1 MVRRCIICGNVDGVE
16 GISVHRFPTNDH
28 FRHLW
33 MLFAENNGVDVQM
46 LNPTSALCSRHFV
59 PGVDYKVGTPRR
71 RHLLNT
77 AVPSLIVQ
85 NQHQMIAAPDGEQD
99 MDVEIVEVQI
109 DDVMTDVD
117 EEPLAQVLEDIEVVD
132 MLPADAAAVYEF
144 MDVFDV
150 LPSDVDG
157 EFIPIPL
164 AAPRAHV
171 PVRDR
176 PAGVRHQLPEQ
187 HDIGPLDAACAHCYG
202 RHFRCE
208 KIGNTHFST
217 CCNNGQMAITGDR
230 VLGQPPELLIRLL
243 IDDSQVARHFRKE
256 IRRYNNTLAFAAF
269 STDLN
274 PRRLPGRGPK
284 VFTVHGQVYRR
295 ISNDVVR
302 NEMMQ
307 PSYCELYF
315 IESGEANRIRM
326 AQQPRQH
333 PLLENLITELDSLLR
348 QINPFAVAFQTMRQV
363 WQREQEAAAADP
375 TVRPRRV
382 TMHIIADPN
391 NDPRRYNPPTG
402 NANEVAVVFVGDDGL
417 PPRNL
422 DLVIYDTIPVDA
434 QHRMQSISVG
444 SPHADPMLYPLFF
457 PYGESG
463 WQYNLRQEG

>member
-1 MVRRCIICGNVDGVE
+1 MGETFVYELLSGAHFCL
-16 GISVHRFPTNDH
+16 SV
-28 FRHLW
+28 
-33 MLFAENNGVDVQM
+33 
-46 LNPTSALCSRHFV
+46 
-59 PGVDYKVGTPRR
+59 
-71 RHLLNT
+71 
-77 AVPSLIVQ
+77 VQ

-117 EEPLAQVLEDIEVVD
+117 EEPLVQALEDIEVVD

-144 MDVFDV
+144 IDVFDV
-150 LPSDVDG
+150 LSSDVDD

-164 AAPRAHV
+164 GAPIARV

-176 PAGVRHQLPEQ
+176 PAGVQHQLPEQ
-187 HDIGPLDAACAHCYG
+187 HDIGPLDAVCAHCDD

-208 KIGNTHFST
+208 KIGRTHFT
-217 CCNNGQMAITGDR
+217 MCGNNGQMAITGDR

-269 STDLN
+269 SIDLN

-307 PSYCELYF
+307 PSNCELYF
-315 IESGEANRIRM
+315 IESGEANGILM
-326 AQQPRQH
+326 AQQPRQR

-363 WQREQEAAAADP
+363 WQREQEDAAADP

-391 NDPRRYNPPTG
+391 NDHWRYNPPTG
-402 NANEVAVVFVGDDGL
+402 NANEIAVVFVGDDGCRK
-417 PPRNL
+417 PTF
-422 DLVIYDTIPVDA
+422 LV
-434 QHRMQSISVG
+434 
-444 SPHADPMLYPLFF
+444 
-457 PYGESG
+457 
-463 WQYNLRQEG
+463 